1 MNAAKGTEPLI
12 RFQKADLGYR
22 GASVLR
28 DVTLDIGEGE
38 AVGLVGPNGAGKTTF
53 LRTALGLLTPRS
65 GEVTRRTGPR
75 FAYVPQA
82 DGMDVR
88 WPLTIRQTVA
98 LAQKARRWGG
108 GRSATERR
116 AVEEAL
122 ERTGVLPIADRLL
135 GEVSGGQRQRAV
147 LAQALCQSPDVLVLD
162 EPTKG
167 LDVMA
172 ERDLLD
178 LIAGLRSQRLTIL
191 LVSHS
196 LQIPLNFTDR
206 ILLFAEGRV
215 VDTTPGELTT
225 TNRLEEIYGAPFAHV
240 EQEGMKWAMPRRR
253 PQ

>member
-1 MNAAKGTEPLI
+1 
-12 RFQKADLGYR
+12 
-22 GASVLR
+22 
-28 DVTLDIGEGE
+28 
-38 AVGLVGPNGAGKTTF
+38 
-53 LRTALGLLTPRS
+53 
-65 GEVTRRTGPR
+65 
-75 FAYVPQA
+75 
-82 DGMDVR
+82 
-88 WPLTIRQTVA
+88 
-98 LAQKARRWGG
+98 
-108 GRSATERR
+108 
-116 AVEEAL
+116 
-122 ERTGVLPIADRLL
+122 DRLL

-225 TNRLEEIYGAPFAHV
+225 TNRLEEIYGAPFAHL